1 MLSFVP
7 LYFFSCFYCYCQL
20 NVKKNTVALIAHVK
34 KIFQRYMCMTF
45 QLNKTPF
52 LALELPRFLTFDM
65 DQLAKH
71 RRHHL
76 TKRLK
81 ISKIA
86 NFESDTFSASEDIAL
101 QVAKFYRRLYGG
113 GGGGGKV
120 CTTTT
125 TTTIPTSVKL
135 HSFEEPYLRYFWQQI
150 TLKLGNRINLEA
162 LFSTELTNCP

>member
-1 MLSFVP
+1 
-7 LYFFSCFYCYCQL
+7 
-20 NVKKNTVALIAHVK
+20 
-34 KIFQRYMCMTF
+34 MCMTF

-113 GGGGGKV
+113 GGGGGRFV
-120 CTTTT
+120 A
-125 TTTIPTSVKL
+125 PPPPPPPPP
-135 HSFEEPYLRYFWQQI
+135 PYQRL
-150 TLKLGNRINLEA
+150 
-162 LFSTELTNCP
+162 

>member
-1 MLSFVP
+1 
-7 LYFFSCFYCYCQL
+7 
-20 NVKKNTVALIAHVK
+20 
-34 KIFQRYMCMTF
+34 MCMTF

-113 GGGGGKV
+113 GGGGEGLYPPP
-120 CTTTT
+120 TTT

>member
-1 MLSFVP
+1 
-7 LYFFSCFYCYCQL
+7 
-20 NVKKNTVALIAHVK
+20 
-34 KIFQRYMCMTF
+34 MCMTF

-113 GGGGGKV
+113 GGGGRFFGPPPPPPPPPPNV
-120 CTTTT
+120 CK
-125 TTTIPTSVKL
+125 TSQL
-135 HSFEEPYLRYFWQQI
+135 WGAISSLLLATNHFETWKSY
-150 TLKLGNRINLEA
+150 
-162 LFSTELTNCP
+162 

>member
-1 MLSFVP
+1 
-7 LYFFSCFYCYCQL
+7 
-20 NVKKNTVALIAHVK
+20 
-34 KIFQRYMCMTF
+34 MCMTF

-52 LALELPRFLTFDM
+52 LALELSRLLTFDM

-76 TKRLK
+76 KKRLK

-113 GGGGGKV
+113 GGARFVTRLDCAWKPHFESQPKKDSKQV
-120 CTTTT
+120 SLR
-125 TTTIPTSVKL
+125 TS
-135 HSFEEPYLRYFWQQI
+135 
-150 TLKLGNRINLEA
+150 
-162 LFSTELTNCP
+162 

>member
-1 MLSFVP
+1 
-7 LYFFSCFYCYCQL
+7 
-20 NVKKNTVALIAHVK
+20 
-34 KIFQRYMCMTF
+34 MCMTF
-45 QLNKTPF
+45 QLDKTPF

-76 TKRLK
+76 KKRLK

-113 GGGGGKV
+113 GGGEGSWRDL
-120 CTTTT
+120 
-125 TTTIPTSVKL
+125 IAPESHIL
-135 HSFEEPYLRYFWQQI
+135 NLNPRRIL
-150 TLKLGNRINLEA
+150 NRLV
-162 LFSTELTNCP
+162 

>member
-1 MLSFVP
+1 
-7 LYFFSCFYCYCQL
+7 
-20 NVKKNTVALIAHVK
+20 
-34 KIFQRYMCMTF
+34 MCMTF

-76 TKRLK
+76 KKRLK

-113 GGGGGKV
+113 GGGGGRFVTRLDCAWK
-120 CTTTT
+120 
-125 TTTIPTSVKL
+125 PY
-135 HSFEEPYLRYFWQQI
+135 FESQPKKDSKQVSLRI
-150 TLKLGNRINLEA
+150 
-162 LFSTELTNCP
+162 S

>member
-1 MLSFVP
+1 
-7 LYFFSCFYCYCQL
+7 
-20 NVKKNTVALIAHVK
+20 
-34 KIFQRYMCMTF
+34 MCMTF

-113 GGGGGKV
+113 GGGGGRFLPPPPPPPPPPL
-120 CTTTT
+120 
-125 TTTIPTSVKL
+125 PTSVKL

>member
-1 MLSFVP
+1 
-7 LYFFSCFYCYCQL
+7 
-20 NVKKNTVALIAHVK
+20 
-34 KIFQRYMCMTF
+34 MCMTF

-76 TKRLK
+76 KKRLK

-113 GGGGGKV
+113 GGGGKGCTPPHHHHHTNV
-120 CTTTT
+120 CK
-125 TTTIPTSVKL
+125 TSQL
-135 HSFEEPYLRYFWQQI
+135 WGAISSLLLATNHFETWKSY
-150 TLKLGNRINLEA
+150 
-162 LFSTELTNCP
+162 

>member
-1 MLSFVP
+1 
-7 LYFFSCFYCYCQL
+7 
-20 NVKKNTVALIAHVK
+20 
-34 KIFQRYMCMTF
+34 MCMTF
-45 QLNKTPF
+45 QLDKTPF

-76 TKRLK
+76 KKRLK

-113 GGGGGKV
+113 GGGKV
-120 CTTTT
+120 RDATW
-125 TTTIPTSVKL
+125 
-135 HSFEEPYLRYFWQQI
+135 LRLKATFWI
-150 TLKLGNRINLEA
+150 
-162 LFSTELTNCP
+162 STQEGF

>member
-1 MLSFVP
+1 
-7 LYFFSCFYCYCQL
+7 
-20 NVKKNTVALIAHVK
+20 
-34 KIFQRYMCMTF
+34 MCMTF

-71 RRHHL
+71 RRHQL
-76 TKRLK
+76 KKRLK
-81 ISKIA
+81 ISKTA
-86 NFESDTFSASEDIAL
+86 NFESDTFSTSEDIAL

-113 GGGGGKV
+113 GGGEV
-120 CTTTT
+120 CSPPPTTTTT

-150 TLKLGNRINLEA
+150 TLKLGNRIKLEA

>member
-1 MLSFVP
+1 
-7 LYFFSCFYCYCQL
+7 
-20 NVKKNTVALIAHVK
+20 
-34 KIFQRYMCMTF
+34 MCMTF

-76 TKRLK
+76 KKRLK

-113 GGGGGKV
+113 GGGGGGGGGAGGKV
-120 CTTTT
+120 RDATW
-125 TTTIPTSVKL
+125 
-135 HSFEEPYLRYFWQQI
+135 LRLKAIFWI
-150 TLKLGNRINLEA
+150 
-162 LFSTELTNCP
+162 STQEGF

>member
-1 MLSFVP
+1 
-7 LYFFSCFYCYCQL
+7 
-20 NVKKNTVALIAHVK
+20 
-34 KIFQRYMCMTF
+34 MCMTF

-113 GGGGGKV
+113 GGGGGEGLYHHHHHHHTNV
-120 CTTTT
+120 CK
-125 TTTIPTSVKL
+125 TSQL
-135 HSFEEPYLRYFWQQI
+135 WGAISSLLLATNHFETWKSY
-150 TLKLGNRINLEA
+150 
-162 LFSTELTNCP
+162 

>member
-1 MLSFVP
+1 
-7 LYFFSCFYCYCQL
+7 
-20 NVKKNTVALIAHVK
+20 
-34 KIFQRYMCMTF
+34 MCMTF

-86 NFESDTFSASEDIAL
+86 NFESDTFSASQDIAL

-113 GGGGGKV
+113 GGGEGLLGAPPPPPPPPL
-120 CTTTT
+120 
-125 TTTIPTSVKL
+125 PTSVKL